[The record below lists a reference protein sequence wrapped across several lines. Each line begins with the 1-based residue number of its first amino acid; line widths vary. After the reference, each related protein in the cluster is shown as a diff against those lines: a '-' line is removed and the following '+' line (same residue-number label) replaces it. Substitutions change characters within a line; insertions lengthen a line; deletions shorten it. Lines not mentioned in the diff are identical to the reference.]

1 MSDRPIKSLS
11 SRTLLPVITVF
22 VALLAIGC
30 LATDQGAN
38 RNTNEV
44 VQAVGDL
51 PSGGDIIEIDPY
63 ESVDASCGDL
73 IEKISPKLSLTP
85 LAKTNAGPE
94 QFQFRLWTNLCGL
107 ADPKLLDVRAGGKEN
122 SAVFFNI
129 NRRADSIKSPGR
141 RLAIPKSGWNKMLFE
156 MRNRLTTPKG
166 LVRDPDFDL
175 DRDEP
180 VILLEVLDKGDYRRI
195 LYGQKTTFPDGKRL
209 IDTCKYLAAEFN
221 IEMNCEN

>member
-1 MSDRPIKSLS
+1 M
-11 SRTLLPVITVF
+11 
-22 VALLAIGC
+22 
-30 LATDQGAN
+30 
-38 RNTNEV
+38 
-44 VQAVGDL
+44 VQAVADL

-63 ESVDASCGDL
+63 ESADAYCGDL
-73 IEKISPKLSLTP
+73 IEKISPKLGLAP

-107 ADPKLLDVRAGGKEN
+107 ADPKLLDVRSGGKEN

-129 NRRADSIKSPGR
+129 NRRADAIKSPGQ
-141 RLAIPKSGWNKMLFE
+141 RLASPKSGWNKMLFE

-166 LVRDPDFDL
+166 LVRDPNFDL
-175 DRDEP
+175 DRDES

-209 IDTCKYLAAEFN
+209 IDTCKYVASEFN
-221 IEMNCEN
+221 IEMNCGN